1 MMGIWD
7 LLVAVSDS
15 ELLEV
20 RGGIG
25 FSATVMNAMI
35 RGVTFTLEL
44 GRTLGTII
52 RRKLDNRMC

>member
-1 MMGIWD
+1 M
-7 LLVAVSDS
+7 SDS